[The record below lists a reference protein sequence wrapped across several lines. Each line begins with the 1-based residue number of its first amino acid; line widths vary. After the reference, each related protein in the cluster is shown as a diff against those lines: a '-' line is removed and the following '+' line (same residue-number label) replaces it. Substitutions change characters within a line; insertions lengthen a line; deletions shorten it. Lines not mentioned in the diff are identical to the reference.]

1 MLNLFFDILFGN
13 DNIDFSTIIDIIS
26 IITSSILSIVA
37 IIISVKTL
45 KQSSK
50 TIIES
55 SRANI
60 VFYIDTLTGGQQFL
74 TIKNF
79 GNSIGKILKIDIF
92 PRPDYSK
99 SPKLHGKP
107 APVITDY
114 KNIFLAPNQCI
125 KSWFPFSKYPDKKFT
140 IIVTYET
147 LGHSYTE
154 SYPIDLSYIE
164 AIDYLRKTSFNIDN
178 EKEALVNI
186 DNTLRSLSEKF

>member
-1 MLNLFFDILFGN
+1 MLNLFLDILFY
-13 DNIDFSTIIDIIS
+13 NIDLSVVIEIIS
-26 IITSSILSIVA
+26 IIASSMLSIVA

-45 KQSSK
+45 KQSNEAI
-50 TIIES
+50 TES

-79 GNSIGKILKIDIF
+79 GNSIGRITNIDIS
-92 PRPDYSK
+92 PKPDYSK
-99 SPKLHGKP
+99 SPILYGEL

-125 KSWFPFSKYPDKKFT
+125 KSWFPFSNYPDKKFT
-140 IIVTYET
+140 ITVTYDT
-147 LGHSYTE
+147 LGNSYTE

-164 AIDYLRKTSFNIDN
+164 AIDYLRKADFDIDT
-178 EKEALVNI
+178 EKQALVNI

>member
-1 MLNLFFDILFGN
+1 MLNLFLNILFC
-13 DNIDFSTIIDIIS
+13 NIDWSIIVDIIS
-26 IITSSILSIVA
+26 IIASTILSVVA
-37 IIISVKTL
+37 IVISIKTL
-45 KQSSK
+45 KQSNDAI
-50 TIIES
+50 TES

-79 GNSIGKILKIDIF
+79 GNSTGKILNIDIS

-107 APVITDY
+107 SPVITDY

-140 IIVTYET
+140 ITVTYET
-147 LGHSYTE
+147 LGNLYTE
-154 SYPIDLSYIE
+154 NYPIDLSYIE
-164 AIDYLRKTSFNIDN
+164 AIDYLRKSDFDIDD
-178 EKEALVNI
+178 EKQALVNI
-186 DNTLRSLSEKF
+186 DNTLRSFSEKF